1 MKKKNISSWLFT
13 TAKNAALNYKKKH
26 SREIFEI
33 DENWDSEEDTEKYEA
48 QVKSAEEQFLEDELQ
63 KQRLELHEKIFTNLM
78 EKNERWY
85 ECYCPCILHGDD
97 SGKSSRINGHST

>member
-1 MKKKNISSWLFT
+1 MKRKIFLHGCLQRQ
-13 TAKNAALNYKKKH
+13 KNAALNYKKKH

-63 KQRLELHEKIFTNLM
+63 KQRLEL
-78 EKNERWY
+78 
-85 ECYCPCILHGDD
+85 
-97 SGKSSRINGHST
+97 S